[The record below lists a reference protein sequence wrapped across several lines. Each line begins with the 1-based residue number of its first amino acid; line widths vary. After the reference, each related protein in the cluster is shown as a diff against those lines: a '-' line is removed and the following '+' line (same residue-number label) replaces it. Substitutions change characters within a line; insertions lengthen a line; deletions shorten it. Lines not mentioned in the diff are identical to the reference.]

1 MSSDTS
7 AAPPVNGPQVTP
19 QPPGVQQPSP
29 APGGNGASPGAPAPP
44 RPDTSDHGL
53 SVYVLV
59 IGGLIIYLGA
69 IACVPT
75 HSWWISILFGI
86 PVAAQVIGGA
96 FHVKNHPKE
105 DPYFY
110 YFTMFLSYLCL
121 VAYCGLWV
129 WYARDWGGAQYLS
142 YAALVIVTFLIL
154 SILFMMSAF
163 MKKGPT
169 NTDSKLYLIKNGA
182 GQDPFWAIIFLFFV
196 IFLDVTYL
204 FGFAFAFH
212 DRYSRQVSAGKA
224 PALRMVNYDSSD
236 DGDFARA
243 APGVVQAVQPR
254 AGGQSKGVDADFY
267 FYFVSGEAQLDFGA
281 LDDKCDLPTPRPTS
295 ADYRTQPPQRQ
306 AWLSRW
312 RAKPE
317 LRVEPN
323 KVESNR
329 PFNQLFN
336 RCSLERLK
344 RRIEEETEGGR
355 QVRLALVGQGDKYPI
370 GKRDNRPNAP
380 LQHYM
385 SNYELSEARV
395 QNVRYQIIG
404 ALKNEENAGAWHN
417 LEWLTLPSSD
427 EGRKDQVLE
436 DIFPDLGCTAAE
448 HDVLVD
454 MNQRVVA
461 VSIVPVKG
469 DEISAQVRRDSNRK
483 LELIDYMY
491 FSIYTITT
499 TGYGDIIPTTAY
511 AKFIISIANICEVLF
526 LVVFFNALVSIR
538 KDNNPV
544 TA

>member
-1 MSSDTS
+1 MPSDMPDSRGGT
-7 AAPPVNGPQVTP
+7 VPQVIP
-19 QPPGVQQPSP
+19 QQVNPP
-29 APGGNGASPGAPAPP
+29 PAPP
-44 RPDTSDHGL
+44 QDTNGAADGAQAPPQDVGSNYGFE
-53 SVYVLV
+53 VFILV
-59 IGGLIIYLGA
+59 FGGLLFYFGA
-69 IACVPT
+69 ILLNPPQ
-75 HSWWISILFGI
+75 SWWIPILFGL
-86 PVAAQVIGGA
+86 PVLAQMIGGGLHA
-96 FHVKNHPKE
+96 KHHPK
-105 DPYFY
+105 DHHYFY
-110 YFTMFLSYLCL
+110 YFTMALSNACL
-121 VAYCGLWV
+121 FAYCFLWV
-129 WYARDWGGAQYLS
+129 CYANQLGGYKYLS
-142 YAALVIVTFLIL
+142 WLSLVIVTFLIL
-154 SILFMMSAF
+154 VILSMMSAF
-163 MKKGPT
+163 MKEPVNPK
-169 NTDSKLYLIKNGA
+169 SKLKKIRDGA
-182 GQDPFWAIIFLFFV
+182 SQDPFWAMTFLFFV

-212 DRYSRQVSAGKA
+212 DKYSRQVSDGKA

-236 DGDFARA
+236 DGDFAQVV
-243 APGVVQAVQPR
+243 PSNVVQAGQPHVN
-254 AGGQSKGVDADFY
+254 GQSKGIDADFY

-281 LDDKCDLPTPRPTS
+281 LDDKCELPAPRPIS
-295 ADYRTQPPQRQ
+295 ASYRTQPPQRQ

-312 RAKPE
+312 RVKPE
-317 LRVEPN
+317 FRVN
-323 KVESNR
+323 SSQ

-344 RRIEEETEGGR
+344 LRIEEETEGGR
-355 QVRLALVGQGDKYPI
+355 QVRVALVGQGDKKPI
-370 GKRDNRPNAP
+370 AEREGRSNAP
-380 LQHYM
+380 LPHYK

-395 QNVRYQIIG
+395 QNVRYHIIG
-404 ALKNEENAGAWHN
+404 ALKNEEDAGAWHN

-436 DIFPDLGCTAAE
+436 DVFPDLGCTPTE

-469 DEISAQVRRDSNRK
+469 DDISAQVKRDSNRK

-538 KDNNPV
+538 KENV
-544 TA
+544 RGTA